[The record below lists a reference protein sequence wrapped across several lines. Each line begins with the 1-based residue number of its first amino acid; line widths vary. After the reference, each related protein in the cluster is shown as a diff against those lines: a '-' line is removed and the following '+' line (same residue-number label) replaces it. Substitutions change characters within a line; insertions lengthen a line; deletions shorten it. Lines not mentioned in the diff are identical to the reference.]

1 MPEASHTRMERFWSW
16 LAVELGKRAGLV
28 AVIGLL
34 LTLIAG
40 YGTTKLQFATG
51 QDSYLNSSD
60 QVAKDNVAYQDLF
73 GGEAMLVLL
82 TADQGKTVVDLS
94 NPHNL
99 AEMDRVVGE
108 LRSHPDLIESVVTPG
123 NALEWSD
130 NLIQKEPSGEIA
142 PDPTGSVAGKALL
155 TALTADQ
162 PDGQPQ
168 SDASKAA
175 RLADSAT
182 TLGRLGALPAA
193 DRKLDNEDWTRF
205 LIYDNQN
212 QIRKPLSAV
221 YTDNQHAQIV
231 VRLVGNASI
240 ETEGAGAVLVQD
252 TIKGANFE
260 NGTVTV
266 TGAAVLLKQINDY
279 LKGGMLT
286 LGAIAV
292 VVMTI
297 ILLLLFNVRWRLLPL
312 FVILIGVIWAF
323 GLAGYLGIPLS
334 LVTIAGLPV
343 MLGIGIDY
351 AIQMHARVE
360 EEVIIDHS
368 AHPIQETARNLCPA
382 LLVVTFDAIFAFLA
396 LRFAKV
402 PMIRQFGLLL
412 AVGIAVIC
420 FASIIVPLATLGIRE
435 FKSPTKAKD
444 FREGFLGRLTVKLGS
459 LPLWAGPVLAVASFA
474 VFFGGLAVEDKI
486 TLQSD
491 PVQWVNQHS
500 QAIKD
505 FRTVEAQTGASSE
518 LGIFVRSDDVFSK
531 ATVDYVSTM
540 TQRNIDRHSEQLLG
554 ASSVVATMDYL
565 IDVPDAQ
572 TVFVTPDDVRG
583 AYDVAPEDIR
593 LSTVALENAP
603 PTQASPPGPQPG
615 ALNVIYRYGPGSLEE
630 RKVVVND
637 IRETADPPSGVS
649 STPSGLAVVGV
660 GLLENLTGNRALLTY
675 LSIAFVGIFLAI
687 RLKSIVR
694 SLLSLVPV
702 LIAVGAA
709 NLVAWGLDLKLSPI
723 TAVGGPLVVAACTE
737 FTSLILLRYLEERR
751 RGLLPREAVDVTA
764 SRTGRAFIVSGLT
777 AVSGIAVIATS
788 QLPLLRDFGIVVG
801 MNVAVALLSAL
812 IVLPPLLVWADRR
825 GWVSRGEIPDDVLR
839 ATTPGLR
846 GKRALVPAGVG
857 ATTDGGAGS
866 PADAGP
872 SPEATDVS
880 TAD

>member
-1 MPEASHTRMERFWSW
+1 MPETPHFSRMQRFWSW

-28 AVIGLL
+28 AAVGLL
-34 LTLIAG
+34 LTLVAG
-40 YGTTKLQFATG
+40 YGATQLKFSTG
-51 QDSYLNSSD
+51 QDSYLNASD
-60 QVAKDNVAYQDLF
+60 QVYKDNVAYQGLF

-82 TADQGKTVVDLS
+82 TANDGQTVVDLS

-99 AEMDRVVGE
+99 AEMQKVADQ
-108 LRSHPDLIESVVTPG
+108 LNAHPDLVEAVVTPG
-123 NALEWSD
+123 TALTWSD
-130 NLIQKEPSGEIA
+130 DLIQKTPEGQVSTN
-142 PDPTGSVAGKALL
+142 PTASVAGHALL
-155 TALTADQ
+155 TALSAPQ
-162 PDGQPQ
+162 ADGQPQ

-175 RLADSAT
+175 RTADAGT
-182 TLGRLGALPAA
+182 TLTRLGAVAPAQ
-193 DRKLDNEDWTRF
+193 RTLDNTDWVKF
-205 LIYDNQN
+205 LTYDNSGA
-212 QIRKPLSAV
+212 IRKPLGAV
-221 YTDNQHAQIV
+221 FTDNAHAQIV
-231 VRLVGNASI
+231 VRLKGNASI
-240 ETEGAGAVLVQD
+240 ETEGAGAVLVQQV
-252 TIKGANFE
+252 IKQADFQ
-260 NGTVTV
+260 NGTTTV

-297 ILLLLFNVRWRLLPL
+297 ILLLLFNVRWRLLPMG
-312 FVILIGVIWAF
+312 VILIGVIWAF

-368 AHPIQETARNLCPA
+368 EHPIQETARNLCPA

-435 FKSPTKAKD
+435 YKSPTVAKD

-459 LPLWAGPVLAVASFA
+459 MPLWAGPLLAVASFA
-474 VFFGGLAVEDKI
+474 VFFGGLSVESKI

-491 PVQWVNQHS
+491 PVQWVNQSS

-518 LGIFVRSDDVFSK
+518 LGIFVKSDDVFSQQ
-531 ATVDYVSTM
+531 TVDYVSSLTS
-540 TQRNIDRHSEQLLG
+540 RNIDRFPETLLG

-565 IDVPDAQ
+565 IEVPGAQ
-572 TVFVTPDDVRG
+572 TVNATPADVRG
-583 AYDVAPEDIR
+583 GYDLAPIDIR
-593 LSTVALENAP
+593 RSTVALANAP
-603 PTQASPPGPQPG
+603 ASQVAPTGPQAG
-615 ALNVIYRYGPGSLEE
+615 AMNIIYRYGPGSLEE
-630 RKVVVND
+630 RKVIVNG
-637 IRETADPPSGVS
+637 IRANASPPPGVS
-649 STPSGLAVVGV
+649 ATPSGLAVVGV
-660 GLLENLTGNRALLTY
+660 GLLENLTGNRTLLTY
-675 LSIAFVGIFLAI
+675 LSILFVGIFLAV
-687 RLKSIVR
+687 RLKSLVR

-737 FTSLILLRYLEERR
+737 FTSLMLLRYLEERR
-751 RGLLPREAVDVTA
+751 RGLEPRPAVDVA
-764 SRTGRAFIVSGLT
+764 AARTGRAFSVSGLT

-801 MNVAVALLSAL
+801 LNVAIALLSAL
-812 IVLPPLLVWADRR
+812 TVLPPLLVWADQR

-839 ATTPGLR
+839 ATTPDLR
-846 GKRALVPAGVG
+846 GKRALVPAGSAV
-857 ATTDGGAGS
+857 
-866 PADAGP
+866 
-872 SPEATDVS
+872 
-880 TAD
+880 

>member
-1 MPEASHTRMERFWSW
+1 VPETPHFSRMQRFWSW

-28 AVIGLL
+28 AAVGLL
-34 LTLIAG
+34 LTLVAG
-40 YGTTKLQFATG
+40 YGATQLKFSTG
-51 QDSYLNSSD
+51 QDSYLNASD
-60 QVAKDNVAYQDLF
+60 QVYKDNVAYQGLF

-82 TADQGKTVVDLS
+82 TANDGKSVVDLS

-99 AEMDRVVGE
+99 AEMQKVADQ
-108 LRSHPDLIESVVTPG
+108 LNAHPDLVEAVVTPG
-123 NALEWSD
+123 TALTWSD
-130 NLIQKEPSGEIA
+130 DLIQKTPEGQVSTN
-142 PDPTGSVAGKALL
+142 PTASVAGHALL
-155 TALTADQ
+155 TALSAPQ
-162 PDGQPQ
+162 ADGQPQ
-168 SDASKAA
+168 SDASKAT
-175 RLADSAT
+175 RTADAGT
-182 TLGRLGALPAA
+182 TLTRLGAVAPAQ
-193 DRKLDNEDWTRF
+193 RTLDNTDWVKF
-205 LIYDNQN
+205 LTYDNSGA
-212 QIRKPLSAV
+212 IRKPLGAV
-221 YTDNQHAQIV
+221 FTDNTHAQIV
-231 VRLVGNASI
+231 VRLKGNASI
-240 ETEGAGAVLVQD
+240 ETEGAGAVLVQQV
-252 TIKGANFE
+252 IKQADFQ
-260 NGTVTV
+260 NGTTTV

-297 ILLLLFNVRWRLLPL
+297 ILLLLFNVRWRLLPMG
-312 FVILIGVIWAF
+312 VILIGVIWAF

-368 AHPIQETARNLCPA
+368 EHPIQETARNLCPA

-435 FKSPTKAKD
+435 YKSPTVAKD

-459 LPLWAGPVLAVASFA
+459 MPLWAGPLLAVASFA
-474 VFFGGLAVEDKI
+474 VFFGGLSVESKI

-491 PVQWVNQHS
+491 PVQWVNQSS

-518 LGIFVRSDDVFSK
+518 LGIFVKSDDVFSQQ
-531 ATVDYVSTM
+531 TVDYVSSLTS
-540 TQRNIDRHSEQLLG
+540 RNIDRFPETLLG

-565 IDVPDAQ
+565 IEVPGAQ
-572 TVFVTPDDVRG
+572 TVNATPADVRG
-583 AYDVAPEDIR
+583 GYDLAPIDIR
-593 LSTVALENAP
+593 RSTVALANAP
-603 PTQASPPGPQPG
+603 ASQVAPTGPQAG
-615 ALNVIYRYGPGSLEE
+615 AMNIIYRYGPGSLEE
-630 RKVVVND
+630 RKVIVNG
-637 IRETADPPSGVS
+637 IRANASPPPGVS
-649 STPSGLAVVGV
+649 ATPSGLAVVGV
-660 GLLENLTGNRALLTY
+660 GLLENLTGNRTLLTY
-675 LSIAFVGIFLAI
+675 LSILFVGIFLAI
-687 RLKSIVR
+687 RLKSLVR

-737 FTSLILLRYLEERR
+737 FTSLMLLRYLEERR
-751 RGLLPREAVDVTA
+751 RGLEPRPAVDVA
-764 SRTGRAFIVSGLT
+764 AARTGRAFIVSGLT

-801 MNVAVALLSAL
+801 LNVAIALLSAL
-812 IVLPPLLVWADRR
+812 TVLPPLLVWADQR

-839 ATTPGLR
+839 ATTPDLR
-846 GKRALVPAGVG
+846 GKRALVPAGSAV
-857 ATTDGGAGS
+857 
-866 PADAGP
+866 
-872 SPEATDVS
+872 
-880 TAD
+880 

>member
-1 MPEASHTRMERFWSW
+1 MQRFWAW
-16 LAVELGKRAGLV
+16 LAVELGRRAGLV

-34 LTLIAG
+34 ITLIAG
-40 YGTTKLQFATG
+40 YGLTKLTFATG
-51 QDSYLNSSD
+51 QDSYLNPSD

-82 TADQGKTVVDLS
+82 TADDGKTVVDLS

-99 AEMDRVVGE
+99 AEMERVADE
-108 LRSHPDLIESVVTPG
+108 LRSHTDLIESVVTPRT
-123 NALEWSD
+123 ALEWSD
-130 NLIQKEPSGEIA
+130 NLIQKDASGTVA
-142 PDPTGSVAGKALL
+142 ADPTGSVAGQALL
-155 TALTADQ
+155 TALNADQ

-168 SDASKAA
+168 SEESKSL
-175 RLADSAT
+175 RFADSAT
-182 TLGRLGALPAA
+182 TLERLGEVPTAE
-193 DRKLDNEDWTRF
+193 RTLDNRDWVDF
-205 LIYDNQN
+205 LTFDNQGG
-212 QIRKPLSAV
+212 IRKPLSAV
-221 YTDNQHAQIV
+221 YTDETHAQLVI
-231 VRLVGNASI
+231 RLVGNASI
-240 ETEGAGAVLVQD
+240 EVEGHGAVLVQD
-252 TIKGANFE
+252 TIANANFE

-312 FVILIGVIWAF
+312 AVILVGVVWAF

-360 EEVIIDHS
+360 EEVIIDH
-368 AHPIQETARNLCPA
+368 AEHPIQETARNLCPA

-402 PMIRQFGLLL
+402 PMIREFGLLL

-420 FASIIVPLATLGIRE
+420 LTSIIVPLATLGIRE
-435 FKSPTKAKD
+435 FRSPTQAKD

-491 PVQWVNQHS
+491 PVQWVNQSS

-505 FRTVEAQTGASSE
+505 FRTVESQTGSSSE
-518 LGIFVRSDDVFSK
+518 LGIFVQSNDVFS
-531 ATVDYVSTM
+531 AETVNFVSAM
-540 TQRNIDRHSEQLLG
+540 TQRNIDRHDQLLG
-554 ASSVVATMDYL
+554 ASSLVATMDYL
-565 IDVPDAQ
+565 VEVPGADV
-572 TVFVTPDDVRG
+572 VYVTPTDVRG
-583 AYDVAPEDIR
+583 GYDVAPEDIR
-593 LSTVALENAP
+593 LSMVALDNAP
-603 PTQASPPGPQPG
+603 PTEPAPPGPQPG

-637 IRETADPPSGVS
+637 IRDTIDAPDGISA
-649 STPSGLAVVGV
+649 TPSGLAVVGV
-660 GLLENLTGNRALLTY
+660 GLLENLTSNRALLTY
-675 LSIAFVGIFLAI
+675 LSLAFVGIFLAI
-687 RLKSIVR
+687 RLRSIIR

-709 NLVAWGLDLKLSPI
+709 NLVAWGLDLRLSPI

-751 RGLLPREAVDVTA
+751 RGLEPRPAVDVAA
-764 SRTGRAFIVSGLT
+764 SRTGRAFIVSALT
-777 AVSGIAVIATS
+777 AVSGIAVISLS

-812 IVLPPLLVWADRR
+812 IVLPPLLVAADHR

-839 ATTPGLR
+839 ATTPDLR
-846 GKRALVPAGVG
+846 GRRALAPAGAATATG
-857 ATTDGGAGS
+857 AEGGA
-866 PADAGP
+866 PHEP
-872 SPEATDVS
+872 VP
-880 TAD
+880 

>member
-1 MPEASHTRMERFWSW
+1 MPETPHFSRMQRFWSW

-28 AVIGLL
+28 AAVGLL
-34 LTLIAG
+34 LTLVAG
-40 YGTTKLQFATG
+40 YGATQLKFSTG
-51 QDSYLNSSD
+51 QDSYLNASD
-60 QVAKDNVAYQDLF
+60 QVYKDNVAYQGLF

-82 TADQGKTVVDLS
+82 TANDGQTVVDLS

-99 AEMDRVVGE
+99 AEMQKVADQ
-108 LRSHPDLIESVVTPG
+108 LNAHPDLVEAVVTPG
-123 NALEWSD
+123 TALTWSD
-130 NLIQKEPSGEIA
+130 DLIQKTPEGQVSTN
-142 PDPTGSVAGKALL
+142 PTASVAGHALL
-155 TALTADQ
+155 TALSAPQ
-162 PDGQPQ
+162 ADGQPQ

-175 RLADSAT
+175 RTADAGT
-182 TLGRLGALPAA
+182 TLTRLGAVAPAQ
-193 DRKLDNEDWTRF
+193 RTLDNTDWVKF
-205 LIYDNQN
+205 LTYDNSGA
-212 QIRKPLSAV
+212 IRKPLGAV
-221 YTDNQHAQIV
+221 FTDNTHAQIV
-231 VRLVGNASI
+231 VRLKGNASI
-240 ETEGAGAVLVQD
+240 ETEGAGAVLVQQV
-252 TIKGANFE
+252 IKQADFQ
-260 NGTVTV
+260 NGTTTV

-297 ILLLLFNVRWRLLPL
+297 ILLLLFNVRWRLLPMG
-312 FVILIGVIWAF
+312 VILIGVIWAF

-368 AHPIQETARNLCPA
+368 EHPIQETARNLCPA

-435 FKSPTKAKD
+435 YKSPTVAKD

-459 LPLWAGPVLAVASFA
+459 MPLWAGPLLAVASFA
-474 VFFGGLAVEDKI
+474 VFFGGLSVESKI

-491 PVQWVNQHS
+491 PVQWVNQSS

-518 LGIFVRSDDVFSK
+518 LGIFVKSDDVFSQQ
-531 ATVDYVSTM
+531 TVDYVSSLTS
-540 TQRNIDRHSEQLLG
+540 RNIDRFPETLLG

-565 IDVPDAQ
+565 IEVPGAQ
-572 TVFVTPDDVRG
+572 TVNATPADVRG
-583 AYDVAPEDIR
+583 GYDLAPIDIR
-593 LSTVALENAP
+593 RSTVALANAP
-603 PTQASPPGPQPG
+603 ASQVAPTGPQAG
-615 ALNVIYRYGPGSLEE
+615 AMNIIYRYGPGSLEE
-630 RKVVVND
+630 RKVIVNG
-637 IRETADPPSGVS
+637 IRANASPPPGVS
-649 STPSGLAVVGV
+649 ATPSGLAVVGV
-660 GLLENLTGNRALLTY
+660 GLLENLTGNRTLLTY
-675 LSIAFVGIFLAI
+675 LSILFVGIFLAV
-687 RLKSIVR
+687 RLKSLVR

-737 FTSLILLRYLEERR
+737 FTSLMLLRYLEERR
-751 RGLLPREAVDVTA
+751 RGLEPRPAVDVA
-764 SRTGRAFIVSGLT
+764 AARTGRAFSVSGLT

-801 MNVAVALLSAL
+801 LNVAIALLSAL
-812 IVLPPLLVWADRR
+812 TVLPPLLVWADQR

-839 ATTPGLR
+839 ATTPDLR
-846 GKRALVPAGVG
+846 GKRALVPAGSAV
-857 ATTDGGAGS
+857 
-866 PADAGP
+866 
-872 SPEATDVS
+872 
-880 TAD
+880 